1 MVRIKIIDAF
11 GIGYVAG
18 KEYNVDPAEAKKLV
32 DAGQAVA
39 LEATAP
45 PKKENAVNLGPA
57 KAEKAVVK

>member
-18 KEYNVDPAEAKKLV
+18 KEYTVDPAEAKKLV

-39 LEATAP
+39 LEAIAP
-45 PKKENAVNLGPA
+45 PKKETAVASGHA